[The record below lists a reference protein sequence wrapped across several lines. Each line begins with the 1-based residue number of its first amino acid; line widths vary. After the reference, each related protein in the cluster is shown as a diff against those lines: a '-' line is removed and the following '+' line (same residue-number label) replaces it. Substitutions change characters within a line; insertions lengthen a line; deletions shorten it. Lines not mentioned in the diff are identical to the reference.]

1 MNNEF
6 WKKYFGH
13 VIGLAP
19 NQSLA
24 KTLLKKGCHSK
35 RLINEESLSILC
47 VGRQAFVRF
56 QLFDSIMSNT

>member
-35 RLINEESLSILC
+35 RLINEEKPTYPH
-47 VGRQAFVRF
+47 VGRLALFV
-56 QLFDSIMSNT
+56 LINY